1 MRAVFPAV
9 VASAAFMALWVFGPF
24 PGSAYAGASAHDRWL
39 ASAYEWLR
47 LDRVFG
53 PTTLLTKYAE
63 AGASP
68 LPSGASWPAILHAA
82 PGALWCVVAPIQ
94 IHPAARDALGGAA
107 HGRLGRVALAL
118 AATLMLGYFIID
130 RDDLYADAHD
140 FAGRGGTVA
149 ESVDARVDAFARGF
163 RADFDEAAAE
173 GPATISEAP
182 ALDAPPPQHSHS
194 SVPRFNLVGVRGVAA
209 WFVATGAMTGWTASR
224 GDRRAHRA
232 WALRHVG
239 AGLWV
244 AAQRPA
250 YAAIRAGAAALGAAG
265 VAEDAFAPAA
275 YADAFYGASYLTT
288 FAYFAAAEWAA
299 RGEGGEG
306 GGRGR
311 QGEEAAPKDEE
322 PPKEEE
328 AAKDEEAAAT
338 TVSAD

>member
-149 ESVDARVDAFARGF
+149 ESIDARVDAFARGF

-173 GPATISEAP
+173 GRPATISEAP

-299 RGEGGEG
+299 RGEGG
-306 GGRGR
+306 GRGR

-322 PPKEEE
+322 PPK
-328 AAKDEEAAAT
+328 DEEAAAT